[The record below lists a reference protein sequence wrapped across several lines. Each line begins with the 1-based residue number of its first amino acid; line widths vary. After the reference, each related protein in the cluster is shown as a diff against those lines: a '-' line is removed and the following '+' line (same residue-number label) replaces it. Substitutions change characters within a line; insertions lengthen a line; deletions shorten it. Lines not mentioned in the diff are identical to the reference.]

1 MKHINYENLKTFADQ
16 VKLKY
21 ATKTAL
27 ETLGAMV
34 KTLEDAGAQAN
45 VLEGVKVNGVAQ
57 AIADKIVDIIITAG
71 TANGTL
77 SVAGVD
83 VAIKGLA
90 DLAFKAKV
98 SQADLDDALAT
109 AFAAKADKAT
119 SLAGYGIT
127 DAYTKSEIDGKISS
141 VYKPVG
147 SVAFAGLPAAAE
159 AILGNVYNV
168 TDKFTTTDNFVE
180 GAGAK
185 HPAGTNV
192 VVVSTGEGTYG
203 YDVLAGFVDLSG
215 YVEKDG
221 SKVLSTEDFTTELK
235 TKLEGVA
242 EGATNV
248 EASET
253 NGNVKING
261 VETPVYALPNDVLH
275 TSDFETVTE
284 AEIIALL
291 ADDAEEGA

>member
-1 MKHINYENLKTFADQ
+1 MAYDPNKLSKLQSLKDLAER
-16 VKLKY
+16 VKQSDD
-21 ATKTAL
+21 AL
-27 ETLGAMV
+27 GTRI

-45 VLEGVKVNGVAQ
+45 VLEGVMVNGVAQ
-57 AIADKIVDIIITAG
+57 AIADKMVDILIASG

-77 SVAGVD
+77 SVAGTD

-127 DAYTKSEIDGKISS
+127 DAYTKAEIDGKISS
-141 VYKPVG
+141 VYKPAG
-147 SVAFAGLPAAAE
+147 SVAFADLPAAAE

-168 TDKFTTTDNFVE
+168 TNAFSTTAAFVE
-180 GAGAK
+180 GAGK
-185 HPAGTNV
+185 RHPAGTNV
-192 VVVSTGEGTYG
+192 VVVSTGEGAYG

-221 SKVLSTEDFTTELK
+221 SKVLSTNDFTDELK
-235 TKLEGVA
+235 AKLDGVA
-242 EGATNV
+242 EGATKV
-248 EASET
+248 EAST
-253 NGNVKING
+253 TAGNIKING
-261 VETPVYALPNDVLH
+261 TETPVV
-275 TSDFETVTE
+275 S
-284 AEIIALL
+284 IAT
-291 ADDAEEGA
+291 DAETKEMLDEIFGPETA